1 MYAYLR
7 ENNASDRKPDMTDE
21 QFYYKTRKSVIGPFK
36 KQSWG
41 LPSAVRD
48 EIGRAWEEQFLKLFR
63 LLGLKD
69 TRQYV
74 DKYVQRVDICPD
86 IKDYLG
92 EEAASEDVSDL
103 AD

>member
-1 MYAYLR
+1 
-7 ENNASDRKPDMTDE
+7 
-21 QFYYKTRKSVIGPFK
+21 VIGPFK

-41 LPSAVRD
+41 LPTEVKE
-48 EIGRAWEEQFLKLFR
+48 EIGKAWEEQFLKLFR

-74 DKYVQRVDICPD
+74 DKYIKRVDIEPVLR
-86 IKDYLG
+86 DYLG
-92 EEAASEDVSDL
+92 EEASAEDVSDL